1 MRLVKTGKL
10 PAGENS
16 KRSIFWSFWL
26 KERDALYR
34 LCLKVMNGNA
44 HDAEDA
50 LSSSAVKAWMYY
62 NENHEKIYN
71 LNGWM
76 FTLTYNVCIDMHRE
90 RKKNDLISQ
99 DLYSYKLMVRL
110 DEDENH
116 DPEKIVFVN
125 DLTQRIQ
132 NIIPNIPVIQKQV
145 FIRRVYCDQSHK
157 EIAEKLN
164 ISCALSRKYFQL
176 AKQNVNEM
184 MNCSG

>member
-1 MRLVKTGKL
+1 MRLIKT
-10 PAGENS
+10 ENPS
-16 KRSIFWSFWL
+16 SNNNLQRSIFWRFWL
-26 KERDALYR
+26 KEREALYR
-34 LCLKVMNGNA
+34 LCLKVMNGNR

-62 NENHEKIYN
+62 TENHEKIYN

-90 RKKNDLISQ
+90 RKKSELISQ
-99 DLYSYKLMVRL
+99 DMYSYKLLTRL
-110 DEDENH
+110 DDDENE
-116 DPEKIVFVN
+116 DPEKIIFQG
-125 DLTQRIQ
+125 DLMKRIQ
-132 NIIPNIPVIQKQV
+132 KIIPRIPIIQKQV

-176 AKQNVNEM
+176 AKKNVHEM
-184 MNCSG
+184 INCSG